1 MGEKYDELAQT
12 DDIQRTK
19 VIAELTLIQQ
29 FMLGLRDVERIMK
42 LPYENSIVYNWHS
55 RQNEHYFFHPD
66 AEHIEP
72 QKKKYYCD
80 IRKKYCKTIYDL
92 R

>member
-1 MGEKYDELAQT
+1 MGKKYDELAQT

-42 LPYENSIVYNWHS
+42 LPYENSIVYN
-55 RQNEHYFFHPD
+55 
-66 AEHIEP
+66 
-72 QKKKYYCD
+72 
-80 IRKKYCKTIYDL
+80 
-92 R
+92 